1 MDHIFSR
8 LSSIRFDPETK
19 GANRK
24 IWFMQVQKM
33 YRTEFII
40 LINGEEVSLVFFGEV
55 HGFPQKEKSIWT

>member
-1 MDHIFSR
+1 
-8 LSSIRFDPETK
+8 
-19 GANRK
+19 
-24 IWFMQVQKM
+24 MQVQKM